1 MLDALID
8 SDGRVP
14 DVVFLPCDAP
24 HAQAADV
31 TTTAADVTDQGE
43 AARTAVQAVLRT
55 VQEWLSDDRFAAARL
70 VVVTRG
76 AVEAG
81 PGEGVRDLA
90 GAAVRGLVRSA
101 QAENPDCFVLLDLD
115 AELPRDLDRDSAPD
129 FLRVALECGE
139 PELAVRNG
147 AVYATRLVKDN
158 ADDVLAPPDDTPHWR
173 LGSTGT
179 GTLEN
184 VALVPAP
191 GAGEPLTGD
200 RVRVAVRAVGA
211 NFRDVLIALGS
222 YPGEAPMG
230 SEGAGVVLEVGP
242 DVTSVAVGDRVM
254 GLFSEGAGPIAVTD
268 GRTLARVPQGWTFA
282 EAAATPIVF
291 LTAYYGL
298 VDLAGLRAGERLLV
312 HSAAGGVGMAALQ
325 IARHLGAEVYGTAG
339 LGKWDTLRRLGLD
352 DEHLAN
358 SRTTDFETQFLT
370 TTDGHGMDVVLDS
383 LAKEF
388 VDASLRLLPRGGRFL
403 EMGKADVRDRDQVAE
418 QHPGVAY
425 RAFDL
430 MEAGPDRIQEMLTE
444 LVSLFEAGALRPL
457 PVTAW
462 DVRRAREAFRYLGQA
477 RHMGK
482 VALTLPRGL
491 DPEGTVLIT
500 GATGT
505 LGSLLARHLV
515 THHHTR
521 HLLLTSRSGPHA
533 PGATRLTDELTDLG
547 ATVTLTACDTTDH
560 DALAHLIDTIPT
572 NHPLTAVIH
581 TAGTLDDA
589 TIDTLTPHQLNTVL
603 TPKTHAAWNLHT
615 LTRHHDLT
623 AFILYSSAA
632 GTLGNPGQANYA
644 AANTFLDALAHHR
657 HTQGLP
663 ATSIAWGLWSETSN
677 MTGHLDGTALNRLSR
692 TGVVALSTEEGLA
705 LFDEALGLRRPLS
718 VAMGMDLATLGE
730 RARAGLLEPL
740 FSGLVQQRAGASAA
754 RAASGPVRSVP
765 SGVPLVER
773 LAPLSSEER
782 RNVLARLVREN
793 VAAVLGHA
801 TADSIG
807 LEQPFKTLGFDS
819 LSAVE
824 LRNRLGAAT
833 GHRLSPTLIFDH
845 PTPNALVGHLDELL
859 APPEAD
865 VFGRL
870 LSELDLLQSGSGTA
884 EASPVAVGKVVTR
897 LQDFLLS
904 LEKGSST
911 THASEGPSAERISAA
926 TDDEI
931 FDLIDNELGIA

>member
-1 MLDALID
+1 HIPFTWNNITLHTTHPTTLRAHLTTTTPTTMSIEAVDDEGEMVFSVGELVLMPASAEQLQATLRAEPSVLYRVDWTPVHDGGERGDGRPDTGRRWAVLDRSDGSDGSDGTSGADGTGGTDGSDGSDRSGVLDALID

-515 THHHTR
+515 T
-521 HLLLTSRSGPHA
+521 
-533 PGATRLTDELTDLG
+533 
-547 ATVTLTACDTTDH
+547 
-560 DALAHLIDTIPT
+560 
-572 NHPLTAVIH
+572 
-581 TAGTLDDA
+581 
-589 TIDTLTPHQLNTVL
+589 
-603 TPKTHAAWNLHT
+603 
-615 LTRHHDLT
+615 
-623 AFILYSSAA
+623 
-632 GTLGNPGQANYA
+632 
-644 AANTFLDALAHHR
+644 
-657 HTQGLP
+657 
-663 ATSIAWGLWSETSN
+663 
-677 MTGHLDGTALNRLSR
+677 
-692 TGVVALSTEEGLA
+692 
-705 LFDEALGLRRPLS
+705 
-718 VAMGMDLATLGE
+718 
-730 RARAGLLEPL
+730 
-740 FSGLVQQRAGASAA
+740 
-754 RAASGPVRSVP
+754 
-765 SGVPLVER
+765 
-773 LAPLSSEER
+773 
-782 RNVLARLVREN
+782 
-793 VAAVLGHA
+793 
-801 TADSIG
+801 
-807 LEQPFKTLGFDS
+807 
-819 LSAVE
+819 
-824 LRNRLGAAT
+824 
-833 GHRLSPTLIFDH
+833 
-845 PTPNALVGHLDELL
+845 
-859 APPEAD
+859 
-865 VFGRL
+865 
-870 LSELDLLQSGSGTA
+870 
-884 EASPVAVGKVVTR
+884 
-897 LQDFLLS
+897 
-904 LEKGSST
+904 
-911 THASEGPSAERISAA
+911 
-926 TDDEI
+926 
-931 FDLIDNELGIA
+931 

>member
-1 MLDALID
+1 GQPLHIQTVAGPPNPDGTRTLTIQTRPETTTTSGTGTGTGDDTPWTRHATGTLTPHTPPTPTPHTTTWPPTHATPIDLTNLYPNLTHHGYTYGPAFQGLTHLWQHHNHLYAQITLPPHTNPDQHPLHPALLDATLHPLLATTHNTNPNTPNTHPHPDTPIHIPFTWNNITLHTTHPTTLRAHLTTTTPTTMSIEAVDDEGELVFSVGELVLMPASAEQLQATLRAEPSVLYRVDWTPVHDGGERDGKHGDERPDTGRRWAVLDGSDRSDGSDGSDGTSGADGADGTDGTDGSDRSGVLDALID

-14 DVVFLPCDAP
+14 DVVFLPCGAP
-24 HAQAADV
+24 YAQAADV

-76 AVEAG
+76 AAEAG

-115 AELPRDLDRDSAPD
+115 AELPRDLDRDRDLDSAPD

-325 IARHLGAEVYGTAG
+325 IARHLGAEVYGTAS
-339 LGKWDTLRRLGLD
+339 LGKWDALRRLGFD

-358 SRTTDFETQFLT
+358 SRTTDFETQFLA

-388 VDASLRLLPRGGRFL
+388 VDASLRL
-403 EMGKADVRDRDQVAE
+403 
-418 QHPGVAY
+418 
-425 RAFDL
+425 
-430 MEAGPDRIQEMLTE
+430 
-444 LVSLFEAGALRPL
+444 
-457 PVTAW
+457 
-462 DVRRAREAFRYLGQA
+462 
-477 RHMGK
+477 
-482 VALTLPRGL
+482 
-491 DPEGTVLIT
+491 
-500 GATGT
+500 
-505 LGSLLARHLV
+505 
-515 THHHTR
+515 
-521 HLLLTSRSGPHA
+521 
-533 PGATRLTDELTDLG
+533 
-547 ATVTLTACDTTDH
+547 
-560 DALAHLIDTIPT
+560 
-572 NHPLTAVIH
+572 
-581 TAGTLDDA
+581 
-589 TIDTLTPHQLNTVL
+589 
-603 TPKTHAAWNLHT
+603 
-615 LTRHHDLT
+615 
-623 AFILYSSAA
+623 
-632 GTLGNPGQANYA
+632 
-644 AANTFLDALAHHR
+644 
-657 HTQGLP
+657 
-663 ATSIAWGLWSETSN
+663 
-677 MTGHLDGTALNRLSR
+677 
-692 TGVVALSTEEGLA
+692 
-705 LFDEALGLRRPLS
+705 
-718 VAMGMDLATLGE
+718 
-730 RARAGLLEPL
+730 
-740 FSGLVQQRAGASAA
+740 
-754 RAASGPVRSVP
+754 
-765 SGVPLVER
+765 
-773 LAPLSSEER
+773 
-782 RNVLARLVREN
+782 
-793 VAAVLGHA
+793 
-801 TADSIG
+801 
-807 LEQPFKTLGFDS
+807 
-819 LSAVE
+819 
-824 LRNRLGAAT
+824 
-833 GHRLSPTLIFDH
+833 
-845 PTPNALVGHLDELL
+845 
-859 APPEAD
+859 
-865 VFGRL
+865 
-870 LSELDLLQSGSGTA
+870 
-884 EASPVAVGKVVTR
+884 
-897 LQDFLLS
+897 
-904 LEKGSST
+904 
-911 THASEGPSAERISAA
+911 
-926 TDDEI
+926 
-931 FDLIDNELGIA
+931 